1 MSIKI
6 VYRPVK
12 KTDSKGFLK
21 IRIIENRKTTFKS
34 LGIKI
39 SGKNWLD
46 DKQRV
51 SKSEKDADQINEKI
65 IEVLRDLSKHDA
77 PSQAI
82 QTTNKTILAF
92 YDEIISTTINNG
104 TRLKYVDIR
113 NRFEKYLNENG
124 YKDLKFIQ
132 LTPQHVLSFHQYIRN
147 TGSTVNTAN
156 YNLKSFKS
164 IINKAIKIG
173 LVNYTNDPFGLL
185 VMKFTPKQNKTLT
198 PNEVS
203 NLISATFKDHRKTRY
218 NNLGVSL
225 EEFRDIFLFQLF
237 TQGLRCSDVQLL
249 RWSDFKSVDGV
260 ILMDYTQYK
269 TKKPMRLKMTLIGL
283 KMLNARLD
291 KLDESFNHNLWL
303 LEEKKERFR
312 NLLDNQLQ
320 RNEERSNLE
329 EKQEIINAWNKVKD
343 VYSNTPLDDFKKLY
357 DDKSSVLLL
366 EYCNKN
372 IALVESE
379 IYNLYIKTIKG
390 VIENNPNGFVFHFL
404 KNEDFSNYKSGAD
417 LTELQYKRL
426 TGTRHYYNNILKEIA
441 KQCDIST
448 TLTSHVARHT
458 YTQLLLD
465 NNADLTAVSQSLGHS
480 NIATTQT
487 YIKQLPNN
495 KLLGINEVLSSTFN

>member
-51 SKSEKDADQINEKI
+51 SKSEPNANEINEKI
-65 IEVLRDLSKHDA
+65 NEVLRDLSKHDA
-77 PSQAI
+77 PTQAI
-82 QTTNKTILAF
+82 QTSNKTILTF
-92 YDEIISTTINNG
+92 YDEIISTTNNNG

-113 NRFEKYLNENG
+113 NRFEKYLNANG
-124 YKDLKFIQ
+124 FKDLKFIQ
-132 LTPQHVLSFHQYIRN
+132 LTPQHVLQFHQYIRN

-156 YNLKSFKS
+156 YNLKSFKA
-164 IINKAIKIG
+164 IINRAIKIG

-185 VMKFTPKQNKTLT
+185 VMKFSPKENKTLT
-198 PNEVS
+198 ANEVS
-203 NLISATFKDHRKTRY
+203 NLISASFKDHRKTRY
-218 NNLGVSL
+218 NNLGVTL

-260 ILMDYTQYK
+260 ILMDYVQYK

-291 KLDESFNHNLWL
+291 KLDESFSHKLWL

-312 NLLDNQLQ
+312 NLLNNQLK
-320 RNEERSNLE
+320 RNEERSSLE
-329 EKQEIINAWNKVKD
+329 ENQEIINAWNKVKD
-343 VYSNTPLDDFKKLY
+343 INQTTSLDDFKKLFNE
-357 DDKSSVLLL
+357 KSSALLV
-366 EYCNKN
+366 EYCNRN
-372 IALVESE
+372 ITLVESE
-379 IYNLYIKTIKG
+379 IYTLYKKTINSI
-390 VIENNPNGFVFHFL
+390 IESNPNGFIFHFL
-404 KNEDFSNYKSGAD
+404 NDEDFSNYKSGAD

-426 TGTRHYYNNILKEIA
+426 TGTRHYYNKILKEIA
-441 KQCDIST
+441 KQCNITT

-465 NNADLTAVSQSLGHS
+465 NDADLTAISQSLGHS

-495 KLLGINEVLSSTFN
+495 KLLGINEILNTTFN